1 MDNVDE
7 LERQRA
13 TNRERQR
20 RRREQ
25 GSQEE
30 RDIENERRSKVIAKE
45 RHTGKKNRRD
55 VRYSDNLIIKCKIIF

>member
-13 TNRERQR
+13 ANRERQR
-20 RRREQ
+20 RGREQ

-45 RHTGKKNRRD
+45 RHIEKEAVCHRKEEKKRCQILR
-55 VRYSDNLIIKCKIIF
+55 